1 VEHGDSGVSGPDAGP
16 YSETFVRPV
25 RRVSGRSFGTY
36 CAMITLA
43 LTGDVMLGRKVAE
56 VLDYHMRPEA
66 PWGDVMPLLDA
77 ADLRII
83 NLECAITDKERPWTR
98 TPKVFHFR
106 AQPSAIETLRTA
118 RIDACSLAN
127 NHTLDFEEQGLLDTL
142 EHLDTAGIRH
152 AGAGRNREQAADP
165 AILNVPAD
173 HARRVA
179 LLAFT
184 DNEPPFAA
192 GIDRP
197 GTNYLPVSLKPEVLR
212 RVERT
217 VSYVREMGVDTVI
230 FSNHWGPNMVQ
241 RPKEIFRRFAR
252 AVIDRGVDFYYGHS
266 AHVFQGVEIYRGK
279 PILYDTGDFID
290 DYVVDPKL
298 RNDWSFLFQVS
309 VEEGRLERLDLTP
322 LKLSYARV
330 DLAAGGERESILDRM
345 ERLSAEMGTFF
356 ARREGALVLERG

>member
-1 VEHGDSGVSGPDAGP
+1 M
-16 YSETFVRPV
+16 FMRPV
-25 RRVSGRSFGTY
+25 RHVSGRSSGTWG
-36 CAMITLA
+36 AMITLA
-43 LTGDVMLGRKVAE
+43 LTGDVMLGRGVAE
-56 VLDYHMRPEA
+56 VLDNRMRPEA

-83 NLECAITDKERPWTR
+83 NLECAITDNERPWTR

-118 RIDACSLAN
+118 RIDGCSLAN

-142 EHLDTAGIRH
+142 EHLDAAGIRH
-152 AGAGRNREQAADP
+152 AGAGRNREEAADP
-165 AILNVPAD
+165 AILTVPAD
-173 HARRVA
+173 HTRRVA

-217 VSYVREMGVDTVI
+217 VSYVREMGVGTVI

-252 AVIDRGVDFYYGHS
+252 AVIDRGVDIYYGHS

-290 DYVVDPKL
+290 DYAVDPKF

-309 VEEGRLERLDLTP
+309 IEEGRFERLDLTP
-322 LKLSYARV
+322 VKLSYARV
-330 DLAAGGERESILDRM
+330 DLATGGERETILDRM
-345 ERLSAEMGTFF
+345 ERLSAEMGTVF
-356 ARREGALVLERG
+356 ARREGALVFERG